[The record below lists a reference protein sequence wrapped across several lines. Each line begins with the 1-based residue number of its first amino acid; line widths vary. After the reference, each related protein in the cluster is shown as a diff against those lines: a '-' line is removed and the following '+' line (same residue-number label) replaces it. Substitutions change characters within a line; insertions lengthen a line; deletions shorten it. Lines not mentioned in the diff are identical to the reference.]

1 MTNKEWLTTLSSKD
15 LANVLGD
22 PCRMCYYQD
31 LDDKCQDKNCI
42 SGILMWL
49 NRERVEPKKELTPS
63 QLITEFEYQFADRR
77 ALSMDEVKKCINRIF
92 DPIGGKHGE
101 V

>member
-1 MTNKEWLTTLSSKD
+1 MTNKEWLTTLGSKD
-15 LANVLGD
+15 LATVLGD

-31 LDDKCQDKNCI
+31 LKEKCQDKNCI

-63 QLITEFEYQFADRR
+63 KLIFEFECQFADRR
-77 ALSMDEVKKCINRIF
+77 AISMDEVKKAINRIF
-92 DPIGGKHGE
+92 E
-101 V
+101 

>member
-1 MTNKEWLTTLSSKD
+1 MTNKEWLTTLGSKD

-22 PCRMCYYQD
+22 PCSMCYYQD
-31 LDDKCQDKNCI
+31 LDSKCQDKNCI

-63 QLITEFEYQFADRR
+63 QLIKEFEYQFADRR

-92 DPIGGKHGE
+92 DPIGG
-101 V
+101 